1 VRGMRVMKRRKK
13 KFPVKTTV
21 NLMHTERT
29 ASSLVKTVLAVLVFA
44 VVLTVFAK
52 FAVIDRLAAAS
63 RAMREAEELEQT
75 VLELQ
80 LKNADY
86 DDVLREY
93 QHYYF
98 SAADR
103 NDESGGNQSYVNC
116 MDVLGLLDEELLNK
130 AGMQTV
136 NLSGNI
142 LTVDLTKI
150 NLEMASEIARSL
162 SENEMVDE
170 VMVSSANKQ
179 YESEGSTIYLNII
192 LKTEKD
198 DGAGEDE

>member
-1 VRGMRVMKRRKK
+1 MKRRKK
-13 KFPVKTTV
+13 QFPVKTTV
-21 NLMHTERT
+21 NLLRRDRTE
-29 ASSLVKTVLAVLVFA
+29 SSLVKTVLAVLVFT
-44 VVLTVFAK
+44 VVLTGFSK

-80 LKNADY
+80 QKNADY

-103 NDESGGNQSYVNC
+103 EDENGGNQSYVNC
-116 MDVLGLLDEELLNK
+116 MDVLKLLDEELLNK
-130 AGMQTV
+130 AGIQTV
-136 NLSGNI
+136 NLSGNV
-142 LTVDLTKI
+142 LTVNLTKI
-150 NLEMASEIARSL
+150 NLERASEIARSL

-170 VMVSSANKQ
+170 VMVSSANRQ
-179 YESEGSTIYLNII
+179 DESEGTTVYLNII

-198 DGAGEDE
+198 GGTGEDE

>member
-1 VRGMRVMKRRKK
+1 VRGLRVMKRRKK
-13 KFPVKTTV
+13 QFPVKTTV
-21 NLMHTERT
+21 NLLRRKRTE
-29 ASSLVKTVLAVLVFA
+29 SSLVKTFLAVLVFA

-63 RAMREAEELEQT
+63 RALREAEELEQT

-103 NDESGGNQSYVNC
+103 NDESGGNWNYVNC
-116 MDVLGLLDEELLNK
+116 MEVLGLLDEELLNK
-130 AGMQTV
+130 AGIQTV
-136 NLSGNI
+136 NLSGNV

-150 NLEMASEIARSL
+150 NLEKASEIARSL
-162 SENEMVDE
+162 SENELVDQ
-170 VMVSSANKQ
+170 VMVASANRQ
-179 YESEGSTIYLNII
+179 DELEGTTVYMNII
-192 LKTEKD
+192 LKTETND
-198 DGAGEDE
+198 EAGEDE

>member
-1 VRGMRVMKRRKK
+1 MKRRKK

-21 NLMHTERT
+21 NLLRRKRTE
-29 ASSLVKTVLAVLVFA
+29 SSLVKTVLAVLVFA

-75 VLELQ
+75 VMELQ

-98 SAADR
+98 SAAER
-103 NDESGGNQSYVNC
+103 NDEGGGNQSYVNC
-116 MDVLGLLDEELLNK
+116 MDVLALLDEELLNK
-130 AGMQTV
+130 AGIQTV
-136 NLSGNI
+136 NLSGNV
-142 LTVDLTKI
+142 LTVNLTKI
-150 NLEMASEIARSL
+150 NLEQASEIAKSL
-162 SENEMVDE
+162 SKNELVDE
-170 VMVSSANKQ
+170 VMVSSANRQ
-179 YESEGSTIYLNII
+179 DEAEGTTVYLNII
-192 LKTEKD
+192 LRTET
-198 DGAGEDE
+198 DGEAGEDE